1 MRRCT
6 RASGTYRRHICT
18 KYQHVRSIS
27 MYQVSVLLLLYYS
40 KQYLPQ
46 AVSSPK
52 YVGWI
57 RMTTIRD
64 TRTFFLRRKMRKLHV
79 YVHVCMYPQ
88 QQQQQQQQPTASS
101 TCDMEISSSYTVN
114 VVAELLW
121 FVPLHAVENCRVS
134 KLHNAE
140 FCR

>member
-6 RASGTYRRHICT
+6 HASGIHRRHVCT
-18 KYQHVRSIS
+18 KYQYVRSIS
-27 MYQVSVLLLLYYS
+27 ATAAVLQQTVLL
-40 KQYLPQ
+40 PR

-57 RMTTIRD
+57 CMTTFKN
-64 TRTFFLRRKMRKLHV
+64 TRTLYLRREMRELYV
-79 YVHVCMYPQ
+79 YVYVCMYP
-88 QQQQQQQQPTASS
+88 QQQQQPTASS
-101 TCDMEISSSYTVN
+101 TCDMKSSSSCTVN

-121 FVPLHAVENCRVS
+121 FVPLHAVENCRLS
-134 KLHNAE
+134 KLQNAE